1 MYVIKES
8 YNTFTTV
15 PIETSADI
23 LSVMMN
29 TAPPMNRQGDVGF
42 DCREEAARFTRGV

>member
-1 MYVIKES
+1 MVMPALSVLYSFI
-8 YNTFTTV
+8 
-15 PIETSADI
+15 SADI

-42 DCREEAARFTRGV
+42 DCREEAARFTRDV